1 MECFKQADVCFVVD
15 SSGSIC
21 ENDGSTASCSSWTLL
36 LSFISDVI
44 DAFDIGYDKTRVG
57 VVIFSDDASLVI
69 PMNLYLNSDSLK
81 VAVQSL
87 NHLGGQT
94 NTGKALHVTRTH
106 CFARANGER
115 QNVANI
121 AIVVTD
127 GLPTVV
133 DFNTNYEASTLK
145 RESTVLAIGITE
157 HVETRLLKDIS
168 SFPQKENQNYFTT
181 PDFSDL
187 RNILNV
193 LVTETCKAPLKTT
206 VIPREGKF

>member
-1 MECFKQADVCFVVD
+1 MECFQQADVCFVID

-21 ENDGSTASCSSWTLL
+21 ENDAFTTSCSSWKLL
-36 LSFISDVI
+36 LSFITNVI
-44 DAFDIGYDKTRVG
+44 DAFDIGYDQTRVG
-57 VVIFSDDASLVI
+57 VVIFSDDASLAI
-69 PMNLYLNSDSLK
+69 PMNLYLNSNSLK

-94 NTGKALHVTRTH
+94 NTGKALHVTRTQ
-106 CFARANGER
+106 CFARTYGER
-115 QNVANI
+115 QNVPNI
-121 AIVVTD
+121 AIVMTD

-133 DFNTNYEASTLK
+133 NYNTNFEATMLK
-145 RESTVLAIGITE
+145 RESTVLAVGITE
-157 HVETRLLKDIS
+157 NVETRLLKDIS

-187 RNILNV
+187 RGILNV